1 MEAVARVMQQ
11 REYQE
16 KAETDVKQRVDDE
29 LKSRQRAEL
38 EADVKARKEAEERA
52 KIAAEERARRA
63 EEEALLAAAKPRK
76 KTKILVPAVLSAVLL
91 VGAGI
96 GGLHLMPLTP
106 WINAAEKI
114 ASERTGEP
122 VTIGSMRYAIFPSP
136 ALTLEKLTIGPQQDI
151 KVPSAT
157 VAIGPIDLFSAE
169 KEASEIELNSPSV
182 DQDALA
188 RVLAFARAPA
198 ARPRLSVKKILVRGA
213 RVTLRGL
220 EPLSLNVDA
229 QLDKNGAVSRA
240 SVRLADGTLTA
251 DVVPKGD
258 SANLVVRASRFTPPL
273 GPAYVFNDLELTGTL
288 TPTELREIQAEGS
301 VFGGKL
307 KASGQVRYAS
317 AITVEGKFTIANL
330 NLEPLVALFTSELS
344 ITGSADING
353 LFTLQA
359 ARLGALFDQPRV
371 DFGFSANQ
379 GMIKNVDLVRAA
391 QASGREGIRGG
402 RTRYTNM
409 TGVVAVARN
418 RASFQQLRIASNS
431 MNAAGSFDVQGKGD
445 LSGKLGIQVGPPG
458 TVVAQS
464 QIVVTG
470 DVRNPV
476 LR

>member
-1 MEAVARVMQQ
+1 
-11 REYQE
+11 
-16 KAETDVKQRVDDE
+16 
-29 LKSRQRAEL
+29 
-38 EADVKARKEAEERA
+38 
-52 KIAAEERARRA
+52 
-63 EEEALLAAAKPRK
+63 
-76 KTKILVPAVLSAVLL
+76 
-91 VGAGI
+91 
-96 GGLHLMPLTP
+96 
-106 WINAAEKI
+106 
-114 ASERTGEP
+114 
-122 VTIGSMRYAIFPSP
+122 
-136 ALTLEKLTIGPQQDI
+136 
-151 KVPSAT
+151 
-157 VAIGPIDLFSAE
+157 
-169 KEASEIELNSPSV
+169 
-182 DQDALA
+182 
-188 RVLAFARAPA
+188 
-198 ARPRLSVKKILVRGA
+198 LVRGA

>member
-1 MEAVARVMQQ
+1 
-11 REYQE
+11 
-16 KAETDVKQRVDDE
+16 
-29 LKSRQRAEL
+29 L
-38 EADVKARKEAEERA
+38 
-52 KIAAEERARRA
+52 I
-63 EEEALLAAAKPRK
+63 
-76 KTKILVPAVLSAVLL
+76 
-91 VGAGI
+91 
-96 GGLHLMPLTP
+96 
-106 WINAAEKI
+106 
-114 ASERTGEP
+114 
-122 VTIGSMRYAIFPSP
+122 
-136 ALTLEKLTIGPQQDI
+136 
-151 KVPSAT
+151 
-157 VAIGPIDLFSAE
+157 
-169 KEASEIELNSPSV
+169 
-182 DQDALA
+182 
-188 RVLAFARAPA
+188 
-198 ARPRLSVKKILVRGA
+198 RGA

-258 SANLVVRASRFTPPL
+258 SASLVVRASRFTPPL